1 MITVAKAQDAATRG
15 AAATTAGA
23 EATAAPGFEC
33 DPETKRRIVNRLKR
47 ARGQLDAVIDAAE
60 REASCKEIVTQLSA
74 VTHALNRAGFVIV
87 ATAMQACAD
96 GERTAAAERD
106 GGDGVSEAD
115 GTGASSDG
123 ASRPGALTMDELEK
137 IFLSLV

>member
-1 MITVAKAQDAATRG
+1 MAKAQDAATRG

-23 EATAAPGFEC
+23 EATTAPGFEC

-96 GERTAAAERD
+96 GERAASAERD
-106 GGDGVSEAD
+106 GGDGVGETD

-123 ASRPGALTMDELEK
+123 VSRPGALTMDELEK

>member
-1 MITVAKAQDAATRG
+1 MIAVAKAQDAATRG
-15 AAATTAGA
+15 AAATTAGV

-96 GERTAAAERD
+96 GERTTSAGRD
-106 GGDGVSEAD
+106 GRHGVGETD
-115 GTGASSDG
+115 GTGASSNG
-123 ASRPGALTMDELEK
+123 ASRPVALTMDELEK

>member
-1 MITVAKAQDAATRG
+1 MAKTQDAATRG
-15 AAATTAGA
+15 AAATTAP
-23 EATAAPGFEC
+23 AAPGLEC

-60 REASCKEIVTQLSA
+60 RGASCKETITQLSA

-87 ATAMQACAD
+87 ASAMRNCVDAEQAASAGDD
-96 GERTAAAERD
+96 GGAGAAADE
-106 GGDGVSEAD
+106 VVAPE
-115 GTGASSDG
+115 T
-123 ASRPGALTMDELEK
+123 LTVDELEK

>member
-1 MITVAKAQDAATRG
+1 MAKTQDAATRG
-15 AAATTAGA
+15 AAATTAPA
-23 EATAAPGFEC
+23 FEC

-60 REASCKEIVTQLSA
+60 RGASCKETITQLSA

-87 ATAMQACAD
+87 ASAMRNCVDAEQAASAGD
-96 GERTAAAERD
+96 GGAGAAAD
-106 GGDGVSEAD
+106 EAVAPAM
-115 GTGASSDG
+115 TV
-123 ASRPGALTMDELEK
+123 DELEK